1 MKKRILFFA
10 IIMILIACKDNP
22 VVKKAKEAKE
32 NVSNTQKVIK
42 ESTKLQEGIKELSE
56 TTPLTNEEMKAWL
69 PDDVDG
75 LKRTAFK
82 TGAMGMM
89 NIASIEATY
98 TAEDKSKSFK
108 LEIIDGAGEMGAM
121 STAGLKMAFSMD
133 FEEEDEFKSRKS
145 VTKNGVKAIEEYDK
159 RRNKSTIQLFHNDR
173 FYLKATGEK
182 MEIDELW
189 DFINEINL
197 EDLG

>member
-1 MKKRILFFA
+1 MKKGILLFA
-10 IIMILIACKDNP
+10 IIMLLFACKDNP

-159 RRNKSTIQLFHNDR
+159 RRNKSTIQLFHDNR

>member
-1 MKKRILFFA
+1 MKKGLLLFA
-10 IIMILIACKDNP
+10 IIMLLFACKDNP

-159 RRNKSTIQLFHNDR
+159 RRNKSTIQLFHDNR

>member
-1 MKKRILFFA
+1 MKKIILFFFVLSIFA
-10 IIMILIACKDNP
+10 ACKDNP

-145 VTKNGVKAIEEYDK
+145 VTKNGIKAIEEYDK

-189 DFINEINL
+189 DLINEINL

>member
-1 MKKRILFFA
+1 MKKGILLFA
-10 IIMILIACKDNP
+10 IIMLLFACKDNP

-56 TTPLTNEEMKAWL
+56 TTPLTNEEMKTWL
-69 PDDVDG
+69 PDDVGG

-145 VTKNGVKAIEEYDK
+145 VTKNGIKAIEEYDK